1 MIWNIAG
8 IIIPALLK
16 ILGILLL
23 ILLVLILLV
32 LLAPIRYRFSAVF
45 HGIEAVACSNPPE
58 TESLGDEA
66 LSSDQYKVWGSVSWL
81 WFLIRF
87 PFSWKDGQLQWK
99 FQILGIPFLKSGKRG
114 GRNRSQD
121 SRRKPKK
128 SQNDKKAEQ
137 KTVPDQKSQ
146 KDHTEITEKTDLTE
160 QETRQPE
167 DRSDPISR
175 DADVNQGEKADN
187 TVPARYKQPED
198 VENKKKHKKQSLFQR
213 LWQKIKECYQA
224 VCDMIRNIREKV
236 HSAQDLIQLLQK
248 DSSRRF
254 ICIAKENMLQL
265 LRHLKPQKI
274 KGDIRFGTGDPCT
287 TGQILGG
294 IAVFYSWIG
303 TGLHITPDFEEACFE
318 GKIAVKGRIR
328 MITMLVILI
337 RLMISKE
344 FRTLRR
350 ELKQWKEDL

>member
-23 ILLVLILLV
+23 ILLALVLLV
-32 LLAPIRYRFSAVF
+32 LFAPIGYRLSAIF
-45 HGIEAVACSNPPE
+45 HGIEAVACSNSLE
-58 TESLGDEA
+58 TESLAGETP
-66 LSSDQYKVWGSVSWL
+66 SCGKYEIRGSVSWL

-114 GRNRSQD
+114 GHNRSQD
-121 SRRKPKK
+121 LGRKPKK
-128 SQNDKKAEQ
+128 SQKDKTSEQ
-137 KTVPDQKSQ
+137 RIAPDRKNH
-146 KDHTEITEKTDLTE
+146 KDQEEIKEKTNLSE
-160 QETRQPE
+160 QETRQSG
-167 DRSDPISR
+167 DRSDPIPGDT
-175 DADVNQGEKADN
+175 DADRGEKPEI
-187 TVPARYKQPED
+187 TVSARYKQPED
-198 VENKKKHKKQSLFQR
+198 VENKKKYKKQSLFRR
-213 LWQKIKECYQA
+213 LWQKIKEYYQA
-224 VCDMIRNIREKV
+224 VCDIVRNIREKV
-236 HSAQDLIQLLQK
+236 HSVQDLIQLLQK

-294 IAVFYSWIG
+294 IAVLYSWIG

-318 GKIAVKGRIR
+318 GRIALKGRIR

-344 FRTLRR
+344 CRTLRR